1 MHSLQTVLFFCSKE
15 QKQTA
20 LSLNISNPPQSKWI
34 LTHTS
39 NLNANAKYNELQFSL
54 TPLLPDS
61 LRATY
66 SICTG
71 AREDHLSLAI
81 NVTVYF

>member
-1 MHSLQTVLFFCSKE
+1 MHSLQTVLFICSKE

-39 NLNANAKYNELQFSL
+39 NLNANANNNELQFSL
-54 TPLLPDS
+54 TPLRLDS

-71 AREDHLSLAI
+71 VREAHLSPAV